1 MTKNQQLIEK
11 IIVTAFEAAI
21 AYISINQTNLSG
33 NAKWTAIGALGAA
46 LSAAYNVLRQST
58 PTIPPLPT
66 KLALNEINKQVATL
80 NGVAQLTSQQSTD
93 SQGVTPSY
101 LDTTAAGMPVPPVEP
116 PAPTV

>member
-46 LSAAYNVLRQST
+46 LSAVYNLLRQSN
-58 PTIPPLPT
+58 PTIAQTSNVQLP
-66 KLALNEINKQVATL
+66 VSSGDTL
-80 NGVAQLTSQQSTD
+80 NGVTQLTA
-93 SQGVTPSY
+93 P
-101 LDTTAAGMPVPPVEP
+101 GMPVPPVEP